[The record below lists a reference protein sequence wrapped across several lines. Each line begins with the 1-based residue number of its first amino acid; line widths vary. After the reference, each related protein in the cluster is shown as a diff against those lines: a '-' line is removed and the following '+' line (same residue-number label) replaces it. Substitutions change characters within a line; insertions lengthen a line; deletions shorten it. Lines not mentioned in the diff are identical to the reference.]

1 MEGGGGAKRP
11 RGKVK
16 DRSRKRQRLEAR
28 AAAAAAARAAV
39 VGRGGRPAATDSD
52 SDDSDSGSGASD
64 ATRNS
69 SDDDDDDDGGWA
81 DPADG
86 LFGYVRPSSTVRLAA
101 PGIARLTMDA
111 TTGLPVLRHCV
122 TNPRTATRD
131 DSDAA
136 GGGGGG
142 GGESGVL
149 GASPPGLLR
158 VTPEEA
164 LGVDSILAAY
174 PAAVAVRD
182 VALDEVGDRVQLVRA
197 LLEARLL
204 VVVSA

>member
-1 MEGGGGAKRP
+1 MAGGGR
-11 RGKVK
+11 R
-16 DRSRKRQRLEAR
+16 
-28 AAAAAAARAAV
+28 
-39 VGRGGRPAATDSD
+39 DSD
-52 SDDSDSGSGASD
+52 SDSVSDGSDSDRDSD
-64 ATRNS
+64 GGGGG
-69 SDDDDDDDGGWA
+69 DDDGDWV

-86 LFGYVRPSSTVRLAA
+86 PFGYVRPSSTVRLAA

-111 TTGLPVLRHCV
+111 PTGLPVLRHCV
-122 TNPRTATRD
+122 SNRRTAAADGCD
-131 DSDAA
+131 DDAR
-136 GGGGGG
+136 
-142 GGESGVL
+142 GGEPSAVL
-149 GASPPGLLR
+149 AASPRGVLR

-182 VALDEVGDRVQLVRA
+182 VALDDLGDRVQLVRA